1 MASAL
6 GEMAQYGAE
15 DGRRSVASE
24 MEAIFAPLPRPD
36 VSPVPTSRYAA
47 RTPSRRGGRAWLW
60 VLLLALFGLIATAAS
75 MVFLARTSRAPLPQT
90 RPRTAISHPAPTFAA
105 PATPRPEPAPERSQ
119 PATASGRGEAT
130 APEETRRPKSRSEP
144 RERAVRH
151 AAHPTHARRGRCTP
165 GATSAWCLRGAV
177 LQADDRL
184 RDAYES
190 AVRAGVDRETLVGI
204 RSDWMRL
211 RGRAKKDPQALI
223 RGYALL
229 TQELH
234 AEVRRAGG
242 R

>member
-6 GEMAQYGAE
+6 GGMASYGAE

-36 VSPVPTSRYAA
+36 APPSPPSRYAA
-47 RTPSRRGGRAWLW
+47 PAASRRRGRAWLW
-60 VLLLALFGLIATAAS
+60 VLVLALFGLLATAAS

-90 RPRTAISHPAPTFAA
+90 RPRSAISHPAPAFAA

-119 PATASGRGEAT
+119 PASASDRGEAT
-130 APEETRRPKSRSEP
+130 APEETRRPKSRSEH
-144 RERAVRH
+144 RERGARH
-151 AAHPTHARRGRCTP
+151 AASSRKGRCAP

-190 AVRAGVDRETLVGI
+190 AVSAGVDRETLVGI
-204 RSDWMRL
+204 RSDWKRL

-229 TQELH
+229 TQELR
-234 AEVRRAGG
+234 AEVRRVGG

>member
-6 GEMAQYGAE
+6 GGMAYYGAE

-36 VSPVPTSRYAA
+36 VPPSLASHSATPAA
-47 RTPSRRGGRAWLW
+47 SRRGGRAWLW
-60 VLLLALFGLIATAAS
+60 VLLLALIGLIATAAS

-90 RPRTAISHPAPTFAA
+90 RPRTAISHPAPAFAA

-119 PATASGRGEAT
+119 PATASGGGEAT

-151 AAHPTHARRGRCTP
+151 ATSPRKGRCTP
-165 GATSAWCLRGAV
+165 GATSPWCLRGAV

-190 AVRAGVDRETLVGI
+190 AVSAGVDRETLVGI
-204 RSDWMRL
+204 RSDWKRL
-211 RGRAKKDPQALI
+211 RGRANKDPQALI

-229 TQELH
+229 TQELR

-242 R
+242 Q